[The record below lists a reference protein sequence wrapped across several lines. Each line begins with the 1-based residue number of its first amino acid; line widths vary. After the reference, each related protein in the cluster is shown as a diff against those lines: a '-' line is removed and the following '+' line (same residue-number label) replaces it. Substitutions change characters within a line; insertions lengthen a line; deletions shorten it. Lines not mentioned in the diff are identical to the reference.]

1 MWRLLPG
8 EGCRVRHF
16 SLIEDSTR
24 CNRTMLTPTTRD
36 DLEIGQDLLEE
47 HDAAMEEDGLVL
59 VPVNL
64 PAVPAVNDD
73 NLSY

>member
-1 MWRLLPG
+1 
-8 EGCRVRHF
+8 
-16 SLIEDSTR
+16 
-24 CNRTMLTPTTRD
+24 MLTPTTRD